1 VTHATGRVSS
11 LAPDPGVWFND
22 RMRGIIRSLTL
33 TLVLCGLAGVASAKD
48 PELAECRQQ
57 CSIGRDTCKEG
68 CQVDRPTGWGSES
81 QGYAD
86 CDQNCK
92 SDYET
97 CTYQCKNG
105 QD

>member
-1 VTHATGRVSS
+1 MTHALARVSS
-11 LAPDPGVWFND
+11 LAPDPSVWFNRTMR
-22 RMRGIIRSLTL
+22 RMISSLTL
-33 TLVLCGLAGVASAKD
+33 ALVLGGFAGVAGAKD

-86 CDQNCK
+86 CDQDCK
-92 SDYET
+92 SDFET
-97 CTYQCKNG
+97 CMYQCKNG